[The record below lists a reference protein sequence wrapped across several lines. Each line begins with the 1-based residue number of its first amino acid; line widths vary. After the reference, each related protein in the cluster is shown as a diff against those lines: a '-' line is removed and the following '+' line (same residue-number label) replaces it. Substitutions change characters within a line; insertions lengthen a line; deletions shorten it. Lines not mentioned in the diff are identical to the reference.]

1 MKRIIRLTE
10 QDLARIVR
18 RVIRENN
25 MILSED
31 EPGGMGLSPKT
42 IMLVQQKL
50 GIAADGKLGPQT
62 TKAIMNFQKQNAI
75 TPDGK
80 LGPLSLSKMGIKPNT
95 NPTTGYA
102 PPVSAPPVS
111 ESRRRYRNY

>member
-1 MKRIIRLTE
+1 M
-10 QDLARIVR
+10 V
-18 RVIRENN
+18 
-25 MILSED
+25 
-31 EPGGMGLSPKT
+31 
-42 IMLVQQKL
+42 VQQKL

-80 LGPLSLSKMGIKPNT
+80 LGPLTLSKMGIKPNT

-102 PPVSAPPVS
+102 PPVS